1 MENNHLKIPDSLKN
15 DVMQVALD
23 YSEKVYIST
32 WIVRHCK
39 DDKEY
44 ASVMARPLEM
54 SIELL
59 ILAIHIMDSINCSI
73 NLKNFQLLSRK

>member
-54 SIELL
+54 SIELSYTSYIYHGL
-59 ILAIHIMDSINCSI
+59 D
-73 NLKNFQLLSRK
+73 QLLNQP